1 LQEDRQSDISTMRM
15 ESKGSNC
22 NSRHT

>member
-1 LQEDRQSDISTMRM
+1 LQEGRQSDISTMKM
-15 ESKGSNC
+15 ESKVSNC